1 MSKDYVEFNIQTGET
16 IVREHTQAEKDAM
29 ANALSKRTDEMKWRR
44 IRQDRNQLL
53 KDTDY
58 AALPDSPEMT
68 SEMAT
73 YRQALRDLPASKSNP
88 DEIVF
93 PDKP

>member
-1 MSKDYVEFNIQTGET
+1 MPTTEQ
-16 IVREHTQAEKDAM
+16 
-29 ANALSKRTDEMKWRR
+29 KWKR

-58 AALPDSPEMT
+58 AALPDSPAISDAMK
-68 SEMAT
+68 T
-73 YRQALRDLPASKSNP
+73 YRQNLRDLPASESSP
-88 DEIVF
+88 DAIVF

>member
-1 MSKDYVEFNIQTGET
+1 MADIVEHNIQTGKT
-16 IVREHTQAEKDAM
+16 TTRDYTQAEKDAI
-29 ANALSKRTDEMKWRR
+29 ANAMPTTEQKWKR
-44 IRQDRNQLL
+44 IRQDRTQLL

-73 YRQALRDLPASKSNP
+73 YRQALRDITTQDVDNITWPSKPSG
-88 DEIVF
+88 
-93 PDKP
+93 